1 MNDAQQEVPRPRRP
15 FLEPQPQ
22 VPFLKT
28 REGRLIV
35 GLGVLCV
42 LCGIAAFVQYQRTQA
57 AVERATAERLKAEA
71 QAAAVPEVS
80 LDDRLAKRRA
90 ELLTSYEGAFADTA
104 NGDEFVETAGYA
116 KLIELLA
123 SMTPEATVA
132 KAGGQIG
139 TPNGNDSAANS
150 ANYLDYPKVVA
161 QPDLYRGE
169 FLRVRGLVGGLYAV
183 KLERPVHDIT
193 DVWRG
198 TVAQPDGS
206 EAVVFDFIGTPPA
219 FESQRT
225 VLEVDGLLYRMVSYE
240 SKTHLTRT
248 SPYLLVRSIRE
259 IQATSP
265 TATKSKVVAI
275 LMGLLAIGGYLLL
288 RTALRGRKE
297 PFQGRSRL
305 KSMYLERQRA
315 QREDPR

>member
-15 FLEPQPQ
+15 FLEPTPQ

-35 GLGVLCV
+35 GLGVLCL

-80 LDDRLAKRRA
+80 PDERLAQKRA
-90 ELLTSYEGAFADTA
+90 ELLTSYEGAFADSA
-104 NGDEFVETAGYA
+104 NGDEFIETAGYA
-116 KLIELLA
+116 KLLELLA
-123 SMTPEATVA
+123 GMTPEATIA
-132 KAGGQIG
+132 KAA
-139 TPNGNDSAANS
+139 D
-150 ANYLDYPKVVA
+150 YLDYPEVVA

-198 TVAQPDGS
+198 TVAQPNGD
-206 EAVVFDFIGTPPA
+206 EAVVFDFIGTPPD

-240 SKTHLTRT
+240 SRTHEQRT
-248 SPYLLVRSIRE
+248 SPYMLVRSIRE
-259 IQATSP
+259 IEAASP
-265 TATKSKVVAI
+265 TGSKSKVVAI

-315 QREDPR
+315 QREDPH